1 IKNLLFCRDKN
12 YLQNFYDL
20 QRDHRP
26 HLKNKG
32 ENPLAAKL
40 KEMQAFFGLQVTGKP
55 DIETLE
61 IMKKPRC
68 GIPDIGQYVFT
79 AGNPKWKR
87 NNLTYRILNYTPKM
101 RRADVDEAIRKAL
114 SVWSNVTPLTF
125 RKVVDKEADIM
136 ISFAYR
142 DHRDNSPFDGP
153 NGQLAHAFQPGEGIG
168 GDVHLDEEEAWTK
181 DGRGYNL
188 FIVIAHELGH
198 SLGLSHS
205 NDPGALMY
213 PTYSYTDPSEFLLP
227 QDDIDGI
234 QAIYGK
240 EKYFYLT
247 FLTGRLVN
255 SNRNIFKNFLFH
267 QM

>member
-1 IKNLLFCRDKN
+1 PGLWPLCHPAPKLLPYSLAHPAGLSLVLMHTHRYPIVI
-12 YLQNFYDL
+12 YLQNFYNL
-20 QRDHRP
+20 QTDHQP
-26 HLKNKG
+26 LLKNKG
-32 ENPLAAKL
+32 ENPLVEKL
-40 KEMQAFFGLQVTGKP
+40 KEMQAFFRLEVTGKP
-55 DIETLE
+55 NLDTLE

-68 GIPDIGQYVFT
+68 GIPDVEQYVFT

-87 NNLTYRILNYTPKM
+87 KNLTYRILNYTPKM
-101 RRADVDEAIRKAL
+101 KQADVDEAIRKAL

-125 RKVVDKEADIM
+125 QKVEDKEADIM

-142 DHRDNSPFDGP
+142 DHHDNSPFDGP

-168 GDVHLDEEEAWTK
+168 GDVHLDEEEAWSK
-181 DGRGYNL
+181 NGRGYNL

-213 PTYSYTDPSEFLLP
+213 PTYSYTDPNEFLLP

-234 QAIYGK
+234 QAIYA
-240 EKYFYLT
+240 
-247 FLTGRLVN
+247 N
-255 SNRNIFKNFLFH
+255 S
-267 QM
+267 